1 MIALIT
7 KECRSAA
14 SNQFTSVEAS
24 CSESTLYYIFRFRTK
39 DKEVE
44 MHVLTVSVF
53 SYTGRKQCSLA
64 AFIVNSFE
72 YTMGKMD
79 LAVKSRINPT
89 SFFRECSSSAAQC
102 LTEGSRV
109 RASPASLR
117 CVIKQ
122 DTLIIV

>member
-1 MIALIT
+1 
-7 KECRSAA
+7 
-14 SNQFTSVEAS
+14 
-24 CSESTLYYIFRFRTK
+24 
-39 DKEVE
+39 

-79 LAVKSRINPT
+79 LAVNSRINPA

-122 DTLIIV
+122 DTLIIA

>member
-1 MIALIT
+1 MNALKTI
-7 KECRSAA
+7 EWCSAD
-14 SNQFTSVEAS
+14 SDQFASVEAS

-39 DKEVE
+39 DKEVK

-79 LAVKSRINPT
+79 LAVKTQINPT
-89 SFFRECSSSAAQC
+89 SFLRSAVAQRH
-102 LTEGSRV
+102 S
-109 RASPASLR
+109 A
-117 CVIKQ
+117 
-122 DTLIIV
+122 